1 MLFHLDALLQA
12 VDLQHPCHGAPI
24 VFNKLI

>member
-12 VDLQHPCHGAPI
+12 VDLQHLCHGMSI
-24 VFNKLI
+24 MVNKLI